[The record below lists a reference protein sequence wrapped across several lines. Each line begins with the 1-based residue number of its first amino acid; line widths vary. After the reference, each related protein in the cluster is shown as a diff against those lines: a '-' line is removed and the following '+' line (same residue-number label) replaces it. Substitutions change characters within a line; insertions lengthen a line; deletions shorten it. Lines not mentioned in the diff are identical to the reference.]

1 MNKYLFKNKFLL
13 MLYLIGAIVTYLVVV
28 GIYNL
33 HSLITEVAEKMQY
46 SRAMEV
52 ILYSIGVLVILFVVL
67 IIITIIQ
74 RIILSRVSYSIREDI
89 FNKIYDMKLSKFA
102 DKDTAYYTSMIV
114 NDVTI
119 LEDDYFNNIIEFIGD
134 SIQLIV
140 TFFAIILAGWQYA
153 LVVALFAIFSAIQ
166 PFILKNKLARDG
178 VAVSKE
184 LEGYTAATNEYISG
198 FENIKCSGNTSIF
211 NNMYA
216 NKVDKL
222 EGANY
227 KLWSTKVL
235 NGALMMLA
243 VYVLKIGSEIFF
255 TYNAV
260 IGALE
265 IATVSLLF
273 GLANNVGNPIASL
286 LSYLEPIN
294 SSKDVLKKLEEF
306 LSMDVSERE
315 TGKDL
320 NAGIKE
326 LKLSNVNFAYED
338 KKIINGLSISFEQ
351 GKKYALVGESGS
363 GKSTILK
370 LIMGYYDNYE
380 GSICFDNQELKT
392 ISFKALRDKVTY
404 ITQSAFLSK
413 ATLKDNITLGGNEV
427 EKDRLNKIISTVAL
441 DELIDRLPDGI
452 NEEVEDG
459 AENFSGG
466 EKQRVALARALVKNN
481 DIILMDESTSA
492 LDNLTAFN
500 IEKQLL
506 SDKSK
511 TIISV
516 IHRFND
522 TIKDYDCIYF
532 LENGQIAEAGTYE
545 ELLNKNGKFKNMIST
560 KGDESCE

>member
-1 MNKYLFKNKFLL
+1 
-13 MLYLIGAIVTYLVVV
+13 
-28 GIYNL
+28 
-33 HSLITEVAEKMQY
+33 MQY

-306 LSMDVSERE
+306 LSMDVSER
-315 TGKDL
+315 
-320 NAGIKE
+320 
-326 LKLSNVNFAYED
+326 
-338 KKIINGLSISFEQ
+338 
-351 GKKYALVGESGS
+351 
-363 GKSTILK
+363 
-370 LIMGYYDNYE
+370 
-380 GSICFDNQELKT
+380 
-392 ISFKALRDKVTY
+392 
-404 ITQSAFLSK
+404 
-413 ATLKDNITLGGNEV
+413 
-427 EKDRLNKIISTVAL
+427 
-441 DELIDRLPDGI
+441 
-452 NEEVEDG
+452 
-459 AENFSGG
+459 
-466 EKQRVALARALVKNN
+466 
-481 DIILMDESTSA
+481 
-492 LDNLTAFN
+492 
-500 IEKQLL
+500 
-506 SDKSK
+506 
-511 TIISV
+511 
-516 IHRFND
+516 
-522 TIKDYDCIYF
+522 
-532 LENGQIAEAGTYE
+532 
-545 ELLNKNGKFKNMIST
+545 
-560 KGDESCE
+560 

>member
-1 MNKYLFKNKFLL
+1 
-13 MLYLIGAIVTYLVVV
+13 
-28 GIYNL
+28 
-33 HSLITEVAEKMQY
+33 
-46 SRAMEV
+46 
-52 ILYSIGVLVILFVVL
+52 
-67 IIITIIQ
+67 
-74 RIILSRVSYSIREDI
+74 
-89 FNKIYDMKLSKFA
+89 
-102 DKDTAYYTSMIV
+102 
-114 NDVTI
+114 
-119 LEDDYFNNIIEFIGD
+119 
-134 SIQLIV
+134 
-140 TFFAIILAGWQYA
+140 
-153 LVVALFAIFSAIQ
+153 
-166 PFILKNKLARDG
+166 
-178 VAVSKE
+178 
-184 LEGYTAATNEYISG
+184 
-198 FENIKCSGNTSIF
+198 
-211 NNMYA
+211 MYA

-380 GSICFDNQELKT
+380 GSICFDSEELKN
-392 ISFKALRDKVTY
+392 ISFKSLRDKVTY
-404 ITQSAFLSK
+404 ITQNAFLST
-413 ATLKDNITLGGNEV
+413 ATLKDNITLGSSEV
-427 EKDRLNKIISTVAL
+427 ADDRLDKIISTASL
-441 DELIDRLPDGI
+441 EELIGKLPDGI

-466 EKQRVALARALVKNN
+466 EKQRVALARALIKNN

>member
-1 MNKYLFKNKFLL
+1 
-13 MLYLIGAIVTYLVVV
+13 
-28 GIYNL
+28 
-33 HSLITEVAEKMQY
+33 
-46 SRAMEV
+46 
-52 ILYSIGVLVILFVVL
+52 
-67 IIITIIQ
+67 
-74 RIILSRVSYSIREDI
+74 
-89 FNKIYDMKLSKFA
+89 
-102 DKDTAYYTSMIV
+102 
-114 NDVTI
+114 
-119 LEDDYFNNIIEFIGD
+119 
-134 SIQLIV
+134 
-140 TFFAIILAGWQYA
+140 
-153 LVVALFAIFSAIQ
+153 
-166 PFILKNKLARDG
+166 
-178 VAVSKE
+178 
-184 LEGYTAATNEYISG
+184 
-198 FENIKCSGNTSIF
+198 
-211 NNMYA
+211 
-216 NKVDKL
+216 
-222 EGANY
+222 
-227 KLWSTKVL
+227 
-235 NGALMMLA
+235 
-243 VYVLKIGSEIFF
+243 
-255 TYNAV
+255 
-260 IGALE
+260 
-265 IATVSLLF
+265 
-273 GLANNVGNPIASL
+273 
-286 LSYLEPIN
+286 
-294 SSKDVLKKLEEF
+294 
-306 LSMDVSERE
+306 
-315 TGKDL
+315 
-320 NAGIKE
+320 
-326 LKLSNVNFAYED
+326 
-338 KKIINGLSISFEQ
+338 
-351 GKKYALVGESGS
+351 
-363 GKSTILK
+363 
-370 LIMGYYDNYE
+370 MGYYDNYE

-441 DELIDRLPDGI
+441 DELMDRLPDGI